1 MSEKSDFSGDS
12 RVDGAVHDGY
22 RYLVKFK
29 DGTKEFARDHDD
41 FASVNARWNEALV
54 KVRVLDTTLITSI
67 TSITPSQLDG
77 IKLFFSGARAVEE
90 EDDDGRPVA
99 IGEVRGKGAFFAAE
113 IRGIA
118 YTRLDGDEAPE
129 LAFQAAAA
137 LLESQNLAQAQA
149 LAAIQEV
156 QRKMLEG
163 AGAEQSQPQSVE
175 DVAANAL

>member
-1 MSEKSDFSGDS
+1 MSATTNDFQGDS
-12 RVDGAVHDGY
+12 RVDGAAHDGY

-29 DGTKEFARDHDD
+29 DGSKEFVRDHDD
-41 FASVNARWNEALV
+41 LSSVNARWNEALV
-54 KVRVLDTTLITSI
+54 KTSI
-67 TSITPSQLDG
+67 SSTTPRGLDEG
-77 IKLFFSGARAVEE
+77 KIFFSGARAVEE

-99 IGEVRGKGAFFAAE
+99 IGQVRGKGAFFAAE